1 MLLKDVVILFIYKY
15 TCIYIQLFNVDLGLS
30 CTDSMHCP
38 DDQAPSNCCLV
49 QNSGENTWK
58 LKTTP
63 GEIVVNQLQTQ
74 IY

>member
-1 MLLKDVVILFIYKY
+1 MY
-15 TCIYIQLFNVDLGLS
+15 IYIQLFNVDLGLS

-38 DDQAPSNCCLV
+38 IVLNKADDQAPFNCCLV
-49 QNSGENTWK
+49 QNNGENTWK